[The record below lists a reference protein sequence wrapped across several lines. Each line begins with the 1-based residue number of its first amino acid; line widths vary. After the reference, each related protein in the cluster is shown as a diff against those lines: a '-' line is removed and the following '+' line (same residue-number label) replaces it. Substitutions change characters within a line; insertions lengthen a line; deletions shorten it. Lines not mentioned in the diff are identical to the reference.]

1 MDISSQ
7 FLVVVQLLQM
17 LKTEPLV
24 IPLPKIGDCIHSFIS
39 TVAIKLYKVISDR
52 ICTTILGHLSMV
64 KKCKD
69 KVGGFSR
76 KLRLSQQTTTL

>member
-17 LKTEPLV
+17 LKTVPLV
-24 IPLPKIGDCIHSFIS
+24 IPLPKIGDCIDSFID
-39 TVAIKLYKVISDR
+39 KVISDR
-52 ICTTILGHLSMV
+52 FCTTILGHLSIV
-64 KKCKD
+64 KKRPD

-76 KLRLSQQTTTL
+76 KIRLLQQTTTL